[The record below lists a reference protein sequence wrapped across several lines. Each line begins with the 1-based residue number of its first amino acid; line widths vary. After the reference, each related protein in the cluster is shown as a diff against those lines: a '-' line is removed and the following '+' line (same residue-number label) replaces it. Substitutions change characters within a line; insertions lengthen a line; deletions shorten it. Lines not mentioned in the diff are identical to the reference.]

1 MGLRDIFKK
10 LVGKNETAPPAF
22 EPTVYD
28 DPANYIRQPQEK
40 EVTPVMMAIRS
51 SNLDAA
57 TVLMNAG
64 AHVDFDDPI
73 IEVQMRVATYDT
85 NFEFLNALD
94 DRRKI
99 QDAEEREKRKAA
111 EVTAAKIAEGE
122 KLQTLAGITTAV
134 SGGTEN
140 NVSAPKTASFGK
152 GPGRTA

>member
-1 MGLRDIFKK
+1 MALRDIFAK
-10 LVGKNETAPPAF
+10 LIGKRDDAPAI
-22 EPTVYD
+22 EPVPYD

-40 EVTPVMMAIRS
+40 GVTAVMLAIRS

-57 TVLMNAG
+57 TTLMQNG
-64 AHVDFDDPI
+64 ATVDFTDPA
-73 IEVQMRVATYDT
+73 IEVQMRVATYET

-99 QDAEEREKRKAA
+99 QDAAEKEKDRAA
-111 EVTAAKIAEGE
+111 QVTSAQLAEGE

-140 NVSAPKTASFGK
+140 DLSAPKTARFK
-152 GPGRTA
+152 KAKATL

>member
-10 LVGKNETAPPAF
+10 LVGKDETAPAF

-28 DPANYIRQPQEK
+28 DPENYIRQPQEK
-40 EVTPVMMAIRS
+40 EVTAVMMAIHS
-51 SNLDAA
+51 SNLDSA

-64 AHVDFDDPI
+64 AHVDFGDPA

-85 NFEFLNALD
+85 NFEFLDALD
-94 DRRKI
+94 ARRKI

-111 EVTAAKIAEGE
+111 EVTAAQVAEGE

-134 SGGTEN
+134 SGGTES
-140 NVSAPKTASFGK
+140 NVSAPKTARFK
-152 GPGRTA
+152 QAK